1 MILLKENGAS
11 LVLLLAVLAI
21 VYFMIR
27 SSIREKKQGKCSCGC
42 GGSCGRCGTH
52 AKTGG
57 NV

>member
-1 MILLKENGAS
+1 MIWLKENGAS

-27 SSIREKKQGKCSCGC
+27 SRIREKKQGKCSCGC
-42 GGSCGRCGTH
+42 GGRCGTH
-52 AKTGG
+52 TKTGG